1 MTRRFKVVFKGRIK
15 FIGLLIVTIF
25 WAISANAQD
34 LTPSHVYFVSEE
46 IVREIR
52 ILREAVGADDYPVDP
67 EPQTLKR
74 PAQVYG
80 KGVELMYKVSYAQT
94 KFGLPPAT
102 YETIP
107 PKNITPS
114 DVHELATRIL
124 AEVRQ
129 IKTYLAVPTPI
140 EEVEFVDGKVPSNVY
155 ENLWRASYLM
165 DYLSGAIKPTDVF
178 RYSEQMIAEI
188 NILATAYK
196 INLAD
201 LNVPDIKEG
210 IRPKDV
216 AAQGVQ
222 NLHKLIRIEKKMGY
236 QASIVP
242 TMTLSRATPSD
253 VFDIIGMLMAELAFI
268 KAEAGIIEI
277 AGQPPEV
284 SDKTPAHVLQ
294 RLEYAGSTLDRLLAG
309 VRRP

>member
-1 MTRRFKVVFKGRIK
+1 MKK
-15 FIGLLIVTIF
+15 IGFLTSLMLMSLVTF
-25 WAISANAQD
+25 NVSAQD
-34 LTPSHVYFVSEE
+34 LTPSHVYQVSEQ

-52 ILREAVGADDYPVDP
+52 ILREAVGADDYPADP

-80 KGVELMYKVSYAQT
+80 KGIELMYKVGYAQA
-94 KFGLPPAT
+94 KFGLPSAT
-102 YETIP
+102 YETFP
-107 PKNITPS
+107 TKSLTPT
-114 DVHELATRIL
+114 DVHGL
-124 AEVRQ
+124 AERVLVEVRK

-165 DYLSGAIKPTDVF
+165 DYLSGAIKPSDVF
-178 RYSEQMIAEI
+178 RYVEQMIAEI
-188 NILATAYK
+188 DILASAYK
-196 INLAD
+196 INLVG
-201 LNVPDIKEG
+201 LVEPEIKEG

-222 NLHKLIRIEKKMGY
+222 NLHKLIRIEKKLGY

-268 KAEAGIIEI
+268 KTEAGISET
-277 AGQPPEV
+277 AGQAPEAI
-284 SDKTPAHVLQ
+284 DKTPAHVLQ
-294 RLEYAGSTLDRLLAG
+294 RLEFAGSTLDRVLAG
-309 VRRP
+309 VRRQ